1 VSRAVPDEDDARVI
15 PFVPERAAT
24 AIVESRRDVV
34 QSAERLTLA
43 IQILRH
49 LGRSET
55 VPLLEDLVERLR
67 EVGVELR
74 HVPT

>member
-1 VSRAVPDEDDARVI
+1 VSRAVPVDDEARVI

-43 IQILRH
+43 IEILRH
-49 LGRSET
+49 LGMSET
-55 VPLLEDLVERLR
+55 VPILEDLVQRLR
-67 EVGVELR
+67 QVGFELR
-74 HVPT
+74 DVAT